1 MLCSS
6 CGKQKAD
13 LHPKKSKLMTG
24 MTLFLCPA
32 CTKAKMEPRFLII
45 LYGRSNGAESVSDYI
60 KNHRYVGADILAKE
74 LIA

>member
-6 CGKQKAD
+6 CGKQKKD
-13 LHPKKSKLMTG
+13 LHPKKSRLMPT
-24 MTLFLCPA
+24 MNLFLCGE

-45 LYGRSNGAESVSDYI
+45 LFGRANGAESVAEYI
-60 KNHRYVGADILAKE
+60 KNHRYSGTDILAKE